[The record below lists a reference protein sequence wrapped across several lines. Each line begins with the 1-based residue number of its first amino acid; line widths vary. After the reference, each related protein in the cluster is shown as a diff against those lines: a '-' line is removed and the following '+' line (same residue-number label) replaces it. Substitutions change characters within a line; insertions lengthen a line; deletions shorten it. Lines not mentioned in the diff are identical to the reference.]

1 MSPEVKALAEKLRQL
16 NSWIIENRLAIEQ
29 RETMTF
35 RQFYDQMGAKK
46 RELGIDE
53 AEVQRL
59 RDDKVIDWELIE
71 IAMTLDNRELSAQ
84 HHHFDLPL
92 NVYFMDKY
100 KAMLAE
106 EDAYI
111 AQQPPLVPIDMAPLY
126 DIVEKHT
133 GIRTPRDDG

>member
-1 MSPEVKALAEKLRQL
+1 MSPEVEALADKLRQL
-16 NSWIIENRLAIEQ
+16 NGWIIQNRLTDEQ
-29 RETMTF
+29 REQITF
-35 RQFYDQMGAKK
+35 RQFYDQMAAKK

-59 RDDKVIDWELIE
+59 RDDEVIDWELIE
-71 IAMTLDNRELSAQ
+71 ISMTLDNRELSAQ

-92 NVYFMDKY
+92 NVYFMEKY
-100 KAMLAE
+100 EAMLAE

-111 AQQPPLVPIDMAPLY
+111 SQQPPLVPIDMAPLY

-133 GIRTPRDDG
+133 GIRTPMD